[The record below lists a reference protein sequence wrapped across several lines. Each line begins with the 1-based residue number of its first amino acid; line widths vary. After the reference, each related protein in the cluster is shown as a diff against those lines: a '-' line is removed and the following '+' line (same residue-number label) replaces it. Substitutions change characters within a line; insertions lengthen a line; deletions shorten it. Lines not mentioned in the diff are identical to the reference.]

1 MKKRFW
7 IIVVVMCAVSAL
19 AGFGAGLN
27 LFNDKADI
35 KENAAEEDTFV
46 KAANT
51 EQKIT
56 PSTKMV
62 YEYYYPE
69 DDVTEVYEDVPPYF
83 IVDYSLEDIKRCYS
97 NWTIVSFSDR
107 EVIMKKSVDGPSSQR
122 YVIGEKDGYIAVYYD
137 VENEGMI
144 LKELTSTPITALS
157 DSDRRNV
164 EIGIRIIGRERLVR
178 ALEDYTS

>member
-1 MKKRFW
+1 MKKKFW
-7 IIVVVMCAVSAL
+7 ITVLVLCAVSAL
-19 AGFGAGLN
+19 TGFSVGKI
-27 LFNDKADI
+27 LFDSRIDK
-35 KENAAEEDTFV
+35 EESVQEEETAV

-83 IVDYSLEDIKRCYS
+83 LIDYTFDDIKRCYS

-107 EVIMKKSVDGPSSQR
+107 EVIMKKNVDGPSSQR
-122 YVIGEKDGYIAVYYD
+122 YIIGEKDGYIAVYYD
-137 VENEGMI
+137 IENEGYM
-144 LKELTSTPITALS
+144 LKEITTMPVSALS
-157 DSDRRNV
+157 DEDRRCI
-164 EIGIRIIGRERLVR
+164 ESGIRITGKEKLVR